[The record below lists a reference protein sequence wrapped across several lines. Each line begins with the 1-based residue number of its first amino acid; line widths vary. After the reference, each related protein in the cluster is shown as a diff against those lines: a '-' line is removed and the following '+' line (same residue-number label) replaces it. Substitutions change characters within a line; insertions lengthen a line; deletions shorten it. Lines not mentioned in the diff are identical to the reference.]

1 MIHSESFGRAFWL
14 DEENEVCSAPWRKDG
29 TVDMAQMDY
38 VSEWTDL
45 EGVDMYRLMDIIKQL
60 INDKMNKYADN
71 ITTYA
76 ANITREQIKSGIKG
90 NLLWLSNKYLNTC
103 YEIVL
108 TRLPSIL
115 LTL

>member
-1 MIHSESFGRAFWL
+1 MIHSMGFGRAFWL

-45 EGVDMYRLMDIIKQL
+45 EGVSMYRLMDIIKDL
-60 INDKMNKYADN
+60 INERMSKYADN
-71 ITTYA
+71 MTTYA

-90 NLLWLSNKYLNTC
+90 NLL
-103 YEIVL
+103 
-108 TRLPSIL
+108 
-115 LTL
+115 